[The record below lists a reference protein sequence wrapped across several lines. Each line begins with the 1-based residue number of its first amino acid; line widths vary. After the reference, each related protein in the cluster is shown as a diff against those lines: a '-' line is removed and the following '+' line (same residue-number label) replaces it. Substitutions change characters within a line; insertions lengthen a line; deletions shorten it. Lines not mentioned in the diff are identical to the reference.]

1 MNTKKNYIDENG
13 TAVKVYNTT
22 QISSKPCNLSDLT
35 PTQREVPI
43 SYLYIINKY
52 SGISSEILPVYQC
65 PNFQEWEKANVSIA
79 GTASSPLY

>member
-35 PTQREVPI
+35 PT
-43 SYLYIINKY
+43 
-52 SGISSEILPVYQC
+52 
-65 PNFQEWEKANVSIA
+65 
-79 GTASSPLY
+79 